1 MTFKKL
7 AGIITSTALTLL
19 FLTTPILLAER
30 LIPVWLGLIASLVPT
45 FLVIAVLITR
55 TPFLRTR
62 LIISITALASAFL
75 IDELELLKPQN
86 IYLINFIAIYAI
98 LFKEFYGSLRR
109 NQIPLCTRFAML
121 VHESISPHLD
131 RYTRAL
137 TYSWTVFFGVQI
149 PVWFGLFFALSTQL
163 WSELVSL
170 VPPLMIVALFAIDL
184 IARQLLL
191 PYEDRKD
198 SVARTIRA
206 LIKHRNNLK
215 QAVAK

>member
-7 AGIITSTALTLL
+7 AGIITSTALSLL

-30 LIPVWLGLIASLVPT
+30 LIPVWLGLLTSLVPT
-45 FLVIAVLITR
+45 LLVIAILITR
-55 TPFLRTR
+55 TPILSTR

-75 IDELELLKPQN
+75 IDELGLLKPQN
-86 IYLINFIAIYAI
+86 IYLINFMAIYAI

-109 NQIPLCTRFAML
+109 NQIPVCTRFAML
-121 VHESISPHLD
+121 VHESISPELE

-137 TYSWTVFFGVQI
+137 TYSWSIFFGVQI
-149 PVWFGLFFALSTQL
+149 PVWFSLFFSLSTQL

-170 VPPLMIVALFAIDL
+170 VPPVLIVALFAIDL
-184 IARQLLL
+184 TARQFLL

-198 SVARTIRA
+198 SLLRTIRA

>member
-55 TPFLRTR
+55 TPFLSSR

-75 IDELELLKPQN
+75 IDELGLLKPQN

-121 VHESISPHLD
+121 VHESISPQLD

-149 PVWFGLFFALSTQL
+149 PVWFGLFFALSTKL

-184 IARQLLL
+184 IAR
-191 PYEDRKD
+191 
-198 SVARTIRA
+198 
-206 LIKHRNNLK
+206 
-215 QAVAK
+215 

>member
-1 MTFKKL
+1 MNFKKL
-7 AGIITSTALTLL
+7 TGIVASTALSLL
-19 FLTTPILLAER
+19 FLTTPILLAEG
-30 LIPVWLGLIASLVPT
+30 LIPFWLGLLSSLVPT
-45 FLVIAVLITR
+45 FVVIGILMARTPHLQQRALIGMAVLM
-55 TPFLRTR
+55 
-62 LIISITALASAFL
+62 SGFL
-75 IDELELLKPQN
+75 INEFGLLKPQN

-98 LFKEFYGSLRR
+98 FFKEFYGSLHR

-121 VHESISPHLD
+121 VHESISPQLA

-137 TYSWTVFFGVQI
+137 TYSWAVFFGLQI
-149 PVWFGLFFALSTQL
+149 PLWLGLFLVLSTEL

-170 VPPLMIVALFAIDL
+170 VPPILIITLFAIDL
-184 IARQLLL
+184 TARQILL

-198 SVARTIRA
+198 SLVRTIKA

>member
-7 AGIITSTALTLL
+7 AGIVASTALSLL

-30 LIPVWLGLIASLVPT
+30 LIPVWLGLLASLVPT
-45 FLVIAVLITR
+45 FVVIAVLIAR
-55 TPFLRTR
+55 TPFLGRR
-62 LIISITALASAFL
+62 LLISTAALTSAFL
-75 IDELELLKPQN
+75 INEFGFLKPQN

-98 LFKEFYGSLRR
+98 FFKEFYGSLRR
-109 NQIPLCTRFAML
+109 NQVPLCTRFAML
-121 VHESISPHLD
+121 VHESISPQLA

-137 TYSWTVFFGVQI
+137 TYSWAAFFGIQI
-149 PVWFGLFFALSTQL
+149 PIWFGLFFVLSTQL

-170 VPPLMIVALFAIDL
+170 VPPVLMVALFVIDL
-184 IARQLLL
+184 TARQILL

-198 SVARTIRA
+198 SLLRTIRA

>member
-1 MTFKKL
+1 VTFKKL
-7 AGIITSTALTLL
+7 AGIVTSTALSLL

-30 LIPVWLGLIASLVPT
+30 LIPFWLGLLASLVPT
-45 FLVIAVLITR
+45 FVVIAVLIAR
-55 TPFLRTR
+55 TPFLGRR
-62 LIISITALASAFL
+62 LLISTVALTSVFL
-75 IDELELLKPQN
+75 INEFGFLKPQN

-98 LFKEFYGSLRR
+98 FFKEFYGSLRR
-109 NQIPLCTRFAML
+109 NQVPLCTRFAML
-121 VHESISPHLD
+121 VHESISPQLA

-137 TYSWTVFFGVQI
+137 TYSWAAFFGIQI
-149 PVWFGLFFALSTQL
+149 PIWFGLFFVLSTQL

-170 VPPLMIVALFAIDL
+170 VPPVLMVALFVIDL
-184 IARQLLL
+184 TARQILL

-198 SVARTIRA
+198 SLLRTIRA

>member
-7 AGIITSTALTLL
+7 AGIVTSTALSLL

-45 FLVIAVLITR
+45 FLVIAVVITR
-55 TPFLRTR
+55 TPFLSTR

-75 IDELELLKPQN
+75 IDELGLLKPQN

-121 VHESISPHLD
+121 VHESISPQLD

-137 TYSWTVFFGVQI
+137 TYSWTIFFGVQI

-170 VPPLMIVALFAIDL
+170 VPPVMIVALFAIDL
-184 IARQLLL
+184 TARQFLL

-198 SVARTIRA
+198 SVPRTIRA